1 MRFSLTHSDDE
12 FIEFEG
18 KRFKLTLYF
27 DRVIAMQSVLND
39 ESTEPAD
46 AEKLALFLLCEGAER
61 LKDEQYGRLLAL
73 ICREHLK
80 SEENKGK
87 GKRLFDFEQDAEH
100 IYSSFMMDY
109 GIDLKEQR
117 GKLLWKNFLALF
129 KGLSEK
135 TKMREIMSIRSRD
148 IPAPTKY
155 NQEEIKAL
163 TELKRFYAL
172 KGDEEIKGESFAEG
186 LAGLAE
192 ILKRNAVV
200 KGVKSLKNR

>member
-1 MRFSLTHSDDE
+1 MRFSLTHSDDD

-18 KRFKLTLYF
+18 KRFRLTLYF
-27 DRVIAMQSVLND
+27 DRVIAMQSVISD
-39 ESTEPAD
+39 EGLEVSD
-46 AEKLALFLLCEGAER
+46 AEKLAVFLLCEGAENLR
-61 LKDEQYGRLLAL
+61 DEQYSRLLAR

-80 SEENKGK
+80 GDENKGNS
-87 GKRLFDFEQDAEH
+87 KRLFDFEQDAEH
-100 IYSSFMMDY
+100 IYSSFLMDY
-109 GIDLKEQR
+109 GIDLREQR
-117 GKLLWKNFLALF
+117 GKLLWKDFLALF

-172 KGDEEIKGESFAEG
+172 KDDEVRGESFAEG

-200 KGVKSLKNR
+200 KGVKKNDRK